1 MGGFSRKLRSCSALM
16 AELWGILS
24 ALQLVTEIGYRK
36 VILESDSAVTIDLIM
51 KGCQDNN
58 PCATIV
64 SFINRL
70 KMQEWEVTFQHTYRQ
85 ANRVANWLVC
95 GSRVIFTHGCA
106 CLIVLCWL
114 HKPLMAGLCW
124 NVYVTIQ
131 CVTNIHT

>member
-1 MGGFSRKLRSCSALM
+1 M

-51 KGCQDNN
+51 KGCPDNH

-70 KMQEWEVTFQHTYRQ
+70 KMQEWEVTFQHTYRL
-85 ANRVANWLVC
+85 ANQVANWFAGHALYLPTDMHVFNSPLPGC
-95 GSRVIFTHGCA
+95 TSLLWQNCAGIYFNRRVQ
-106 CLIVLCWL
+106 L
-114 HKPLMAGLCW
+114 
-124 NVYVTIQ
+124 
-131 CVTNIHT
+131 